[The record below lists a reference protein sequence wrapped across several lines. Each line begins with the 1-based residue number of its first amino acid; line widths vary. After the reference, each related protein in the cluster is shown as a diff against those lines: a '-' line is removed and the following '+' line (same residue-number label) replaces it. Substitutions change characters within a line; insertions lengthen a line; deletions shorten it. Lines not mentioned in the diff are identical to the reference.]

1 MIFKSRARIVW
12 SSPRGRST
20 THRRVLLNED
30 EFSEEC
36 TGHPSG
42 RVIAYGLGPGARRR
56 RHYTGQTK
64 VRGPAA
70 EAGHGP
76 RTTRGCVTDVVR
88 PIHVQNFVY
97 SALACFRMG
106 MSGSASFQKLRKS

>member
-1 MIFKSRARIVW
+1 MISKSRARIVW

-20 THRRVLLNED
+20 TPRRVLLNED
-30 EFSEEC
+30 EFFEEC

-42 RVIAYGLGPGARRR
+42 RVIAHGLGPGARRR

-70 EAGHGP
+70 AAGP
-76 RTTRGCVTDVVR
+76 RPRPNPRCVFDAGRAT
-88 PIHVQNFVY
+88 PP
-97 SALACFRMG
+97 
-106 MSGSASFQKLRKS
+106 QKKTNNTHPN